1 MFTEPVRLERAW
13 RWQPGIRMYEYDCV
27 AGWEGSE

>member
-13 RWQPGIRMYEYDCV
+13 RWQPGTEMYEFDCV
-27 AGWEGSE
+27 SEWERSE